1 MTKLLAFAASR
12 RQGSYNQAILDAAV
26 DGARAAGAEVTLVY
40 LRDYDLP
47 MFDEDEERVSGIPA
61 AAQAFKELMMSH
73 DGFLIACPE
82 YNSSYPALFKNLV
95 DWVSRRQGDEAVL
108 AAFKGKVAGIM
119 AASQGAMGGMR
130 ALTVLRMLL
139 ENVGTLVLPTQR
151 AVGGVHKLLDEQG
164 KVVDEKTL
172 KLLHALGAEVADA
185 AGRLSN
191 RG

>member
-26 DGARAAGAEVTLVY
+26 EGARAAGAEVTVVY
-40 LRDYDLP
+40 LRDFDLP
-47 MFDEDEERVSGIPA
+47 LFDEDLEREIGMPA

-82 YNSSYPALFKNLV
+82 YNSSYPALLKNLF
-95 DWVSRRQGDEAVL
+95 DWVSRRQGEEAIL

-119 AASQGAMGGMR
+119 AASQGALGGMR
-130 ALTVLRMLL
+130 VLTVLRMLL
-139 ENVGTLVLPTQR
+139 ENVGTMVLPSQR
-151 AVGGVHKLLDEQG
+151 AVGGVHKLLDNQG
-164 KVVDEKTL
+164 KLVDEKTL
-172 KLLHALGAEVADA
+172 KLLHTLGAEVTDA
-185 AGRLSN
+185 AARLSN